1 MAVTSGFFNS
11 LYGDR
16 KYNAEQFSAMFDN
29 LITDG
34 VFSNVGNA
42 FQVTADG
49 SNVLIDVGRAWFDSV
64 WVYNDTL
71 YPLPVQPSEVLLDR
85 IDAVVIEI
93 NHTEAIRAGR
103 IFFVQ
108 GTASADPERPVL
120 TNTEDIHQYPLAY
133 VYRKAGASTVTQADV
148 TNMIGTSSCPYV
160 TGILATQDIDKV
172 VAQWEAQFNQ
182 WFEDLQIEL
191 SGDVAANLASQIIE
205 IDARFEELART
216 GRVYEDLQDSNNDT
230 ILDSQSRVIE
240 GSTSFRQRNE
250 DPPSGTGTSGDV
262 NNLKMDIVRLDG
274 QIDQTNNRVDS
285 VSPKVGDVISTVRTN
300 LGSDYLLCNGA
311 VVSRSSYPELSPL
324 IPFNPEGPWVK
335 RTTLGDDLKQ
345 IATGLNYYVGVEDYN
360 VYYATSLTGTWAHC
374 MPWSAGGDDR
384 MKASAGI
391 VFGKNYF
398 VMPILYYDS
407 GWFYHTRIYYFQNPT
422 AQGASYS
429 ELSVGEAKED
439 RPLITLSDI
448 AFSGSY
454 FAAVGHE
461 TVSSSDQDKAIAYV
475 SANPNGPWTKKDL
488 WSSSYTGST
497 DAMAFTISYANGYF
511 IAVGYIR
518 ESVSRGTNLAIAYTT
533 SPTGTWTYKKLFTD
547 TPSDD
552 ASDGTFSVTK
562 VVYANGK
569 YSFAFSYGNTVYIV
583 ESTSPSG
590 TWSYH
595 VVVRNKGYN
604 GYTGVQKLYYIDG
617 FYLLCLPDGYT
628 GDSTVL
634 YSRSSHGPWFRMCP
648 LGTDAIQS
656 LFDTSSM
663 LFASGTDY
671 CGTLDKN
678 SMQLPSISSGLTYS
692 YIKAKT

>member
-49 SNVLIDVGRAWFDSV
+49 SNVLIDVGRAWFNSV

-120 TNTEDIHQYPLAY
+120 TDTEDIHQYPLAY
-133 VYRKAGASTVTQADV
+133 VYRKAGASTVTQADI

-262 NNLKMDIVRLDG
+262 NNLKMDIVRLE
-274 QIDQTNNRVDS
+274 QVNSNIA
-285 VSPKVGDVISTVRTN
+285 PKVGDILVTVRTN
-300 LGSDYLLCNGA
+300 PGSGWVLCNGA
-311 VVSRSSYPELSPL
+311 AVSRGSYPELSPL
-324 IPFNPEGPWVK
+324 IPFSPDGPW
-335 RTTLGDDLKQ
+335 
-345 IATGLNYYVGVEDYN
+345 TGLIPDTTGGTYGVLSILKMAYGNGYYAGVQNGSHAAVYIGYSTDLASWNTYNLDNAKTDGTMTIN
-360 VYYATSLTGTWAHC
+360 VYGYTHCITFGNGHFVVPAYEYVSDRYVMRFYYSQYPHTGWNCTDVLTGV
-374 MPWSAGGDDR
+374 SDDDNLP
-384 MKASAGI
+384 KFQDITFANG
-391 VFGKNYF
+391 YF
-398 VMPILYYDS
+398 VVVAHDGRDS
-407 GWFYHTRIYYFQNPT
+407 SRN
-422 AQGASYS
+422 
-429 ELSVGEAKED
+429 
-439 RPLITLSDI
+439 
-448 AFSGSY
+448 
-454 FAAVGHE
+454 
-461 TVSSSDQDKAIAYV
+461 AICYV
-475 SANPNGPWTKKDL
+475 STSPSGPWTKYTML
-488 WSSSYTGST
+488 TQISSWDSYYVTPS
-497 DAMAFTISYANGYF
+497 FVKFVNGYF
-511 IAVGYIR
+511 VSGISSYQGKTGIAWR
-518 ESVSRGTNLAIAYTT
+518 EGNPNGGWSFTQID
-533 SPTGTWTYKKLFTD
+533 TD
-547 TPSDD
+547 TLFYVAYNSCTIEDCI
-552 ASDGTFSVTK
+552 
-562 VVYANGK
+562 YANGK
-569 YSFAFSYGNTVYIV
+569 YALLVRIGHNNDDISAILESSSLSGPWTLSSIIGNYGANSLCFI
-583 ESTSPSG
+583 
-590 TWSYH
+590 
-595 VVVRNKGYN
+595 N
-604 GYTGVQKLYYIDG
+604 G
-617 FYLLCLPDGYT
+617 FYMVEGDGGVMKT
-628 GDSTVL
+628 AVL
-634 YSRSSHGPWFRMCP
+634 YSRFSTGPWVESVFTTNLLANGLLYANNRLIRYGSSLMNIDSTNMKLP
-648 LGTDAIQS
+648 AIS
-656 LFDTSSM
+656 T
-663 LFASGTDY
+663 G
-671 CGTLDKN
+671 G
-678 SMQLPSISSGLTYS
+678 PTYT
-692 YIKAKT
+692 YIKAQS